1 MPRPTAPKSPRGGLS
16 TRRGKRFL
24 GMDGGGTRTTA
35 WLGDERG
42 RVLAKAVAGPS
53 NPLKV
58 GFDAAQREILR
69 AVRDVAPGFSPAQRH
84 AALKGGTTRGVKL
97 DAVVL
102 GLAGTDRPPVHR
114 KLSAWLR
121 RAIPAGQ
128 HVLTSDAA
136 IALQAAI
143 GNSPGIIVISG
154 TGSIAYARDERGRV
168 LRAGGWGTLYDD
180 AGSGYDLGRKSIVAA
195 LEAYDGRGPRTL
207 LLKRVCAALHLK
219 DITQV
224 VLKPLTPQAIAA
236 LFPVALKAAQHRDPV
251 AQRLCAQAGRDLAE
265 LALALTRRLGWNHR
279 AFPIVC
285 AGGVFRA
292 SPALRRS
299 FSHHLRRA
307 APRARVTLLHRE
319 PVEGAL
325 ALARELGRTRAKGM
339 QGAEPRKRKRSAR
352 SSRRP
357 RSGASR

>member
-1 MPRPTAPKSPRGGLS
+1 MGRAVLCMAC
-16 TRRGKRFL
+16 FL
-24 GMDGGGTRTTA
+24 GIDGGGTRTTA
-35 WLGDERG
+35 WLADERG

-58 GFDAAQREILR
+58 GFGACQREILLAAR
-69 AVRDVAPGFSPAQRH
+69 KAVGAGFKPAP
-84 AALKGGTTRGVKL
+84 TKL

-102 GLAGTDRPPVHR
+102 GLAGTDRPPVHC
-114 KLSAWLR
+114 KLYAWLR
-121 RAIPAGQ
+121 RTIPARQ
-128 HVLTSDAA
+128 HLLTSDAA
-136 IALQAAI
+136 IALDAAI

-180 AGSGYDLGRKSIVAA
+180 AGSGYDLGRKAIVAA
-195 LEAYDGRGPRTL
+195 LHAYDGRGPRTL
-207 LLKRVCAALHLK
+207 LLKRLCATLHLK

-224 VLKPLTPQAIAA
+224 VLKPLTPQAIAG
-236 LFPVALKAAQHRDPV
+236 LFPLALKAAQQQDR
-251 AQRLCAQAGRDLAE
+251 AAERLCAQAGRDLAE
-265 LALALTRRLGWNHR
+265 LVLALIRRLGWNYR
-279 AFPIVC
+279 TVRIVC

-292 SPALRRS
+292 SPAIRNS

-307 APRARVTLLHRE
+307 APRARVTLLRRE

-325 ALARELGRTRAKGM
+325 AMARELGGTAAKRI
-339 QGAEPRKRKRSAR
+339 QGAEPRKRKRGVRA
-352 SSRRP
+352 SSQR

>member
-1 MPRPTAPKSPRGGLS
+1 MAC
-16 TRRGKRFL
+16 FL
-24 GMDGGGTRTTA
+24 GIDGGGTRTTA

-58 GFDAAQREILR
+58 GFEACQREILR
-69 AVRDVAPGFSPAQRH
+69 AARKAVEAGLPRQA
-84 AALKGGTTRGVKL
+84 GGIRPPL
-97 DAVVL
+97 CAVVL

-114 KLSAWLR
+114 KLSGWLR
-121 RAIPAGQ
+121 RAIPARRR
-128 HVLTSDAA
+128 VLTSDAA
-136 IALQAAI
+136 IALDAAI

-180 AGSGYDLGRKSIVAA
+180 AGSGYDLGRKAIVAA
-195 LEAYDGRGPRTL
+195 LEAYDGRGPRTE
-207 LLKRVCAALHLK
+207 LLKRLCAALHLK

-224 VLKPLTPQAIAA
+224 VLKPLAPQAIAA
-236 LFPVALKAAQHRDPV
+236 LFPLALKAAQHRDPV

-279 AFPIVC
+279 AFPIVG

-292 SPALRRS
+292 SPAIRRS

-339 QGAEPRKRKRSAR
+339 QGAGPRKRKRSVR